1 MSLGNSKC
9 RLGFGPFTL
18 GSTEYWAFTY
28 SDLPS
33 SDTRSPDF
41 VLFEIWTS
49 EIFSFPLFLLTH
61 HRGSSTAIMTDF
73 LIWIQKPPQPLPHFP
88 SRTMYEGLHSSTA
101 THINPTVLKLWLCHP
116 YWFFGRF
123 IWRRAYINARKRGN
137 CTSSPVLRGRE
148 KKGYPPHPCPLLLI
162 KWPDVPGCNRK
173 CLLLNWSWDLP
184 SLFPPPR
191 WSSKSP
197 WVIKKCLR

>member
-1 MSLGNSKC
+1 MQFGFRPIYFRQHRILSLHIL
-9 RLGFGPFTL
+9 RLAFKRHTITGFCIVWNLNFR
-18 GSTEYWAFTY
+18 
-28 SDLPS
+28 D
-33 SDTRSPDF
+33 
-41 VLFEIWTS
+41 
-49 EIFSFPLFLLTH
+49 FLLSSFFTNSPPCL
-61 HRGSSTAIMTDF
+61 RGSSTAIMTDF

-88 SRTMYEGLHSSTA
+88 SRTMYEELHSSTA

-148 KKGYPPHPCPLLLI
+148 KKGYPPCPLLLI
-162 KWPDVPGCNRK
+162 KWPDVPGCNRI

-184 SLFPPPR
+184 SLFPTPR

-197 WVIKKCLR
+197 SVIKKCLQ